1 MQVIKWYEYIK
12 IPPGAGLSKQSK
24 HLILALCTSADKR
37 LGKNS
42 PDEIKNHDFFKGINF
57 NNSLR
62 TQEAPYRPKIMCDT
76 DTSNFD
82 PIDPEKLRPDE
93 EIPSDEDNNRDFHGF
108 YEFTFRRFFDDA
120 GHPVYS
126 PGPNAANSSQ
136 TQLRQMQIDDNEN
149 PSGPVYV

>member
-1 MQVIKWYEYIK
+1 MIKWYEYIK
-12 IPPGAGLSKQSK
+12 IPAGAGLSKQSK

-42 PDEIKNHDFFKGINF
+42 PEEIKNHDFFKGINF
-57 NNSLR
+57 NSSLR
-62 TQEAPYRPKIMCDT
+62 SQEAPYRPKIMCDT

-82 PIDPEKLRPDE
+82 PIDPDKLRPDE
-93 EIPSDEDNNRDFHGF
+93 EIHSDEDNNRDFHGF

-126 PGPNAANSSQ
+126 PGPNAVNSSQ
-136 TQLRQMQIDDNEN
+136 AQLRQIDDNEN

>member
-1 MQVIKWYEYIK
+1 MIKWYEYIK

-62 TQEAPYRPKIMCDT
+62 TQEAPYRLKIMCDT
-76 DTSNFD
+76 DTSNFV
-82 PIDPEKLRPDE
+82 PVLRK
-93 EIPSDEDNNRDFHGF
+93 
-108 YEFTFRRFFDDA
+108 
-120 GHPVYS
+120 
-126 PGPNAANSSQ
+126 
-136 TQLRQMQIDDNEN
+136 
-149 PSGPVYV
+149 